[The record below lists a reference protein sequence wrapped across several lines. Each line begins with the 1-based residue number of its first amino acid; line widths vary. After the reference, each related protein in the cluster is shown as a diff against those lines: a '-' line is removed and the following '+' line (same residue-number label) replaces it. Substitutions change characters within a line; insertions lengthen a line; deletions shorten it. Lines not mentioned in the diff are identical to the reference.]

1 MSIHKIHIETVIEN
15 LEQYLIIDV
24 RSEGEYF
31 SAHIPT
37 SISLPIFN
45 NEERKIIGTS
55 YKKDSRENA
64 IKLGLNFFGPKM
76 THFITQMEEILQ
88 QQNGKKI
95 VLHCWRGGMRSS
107 AMAWLFNFYGI
118 EISLLE
124 GGYKAYRNW
133 CLEQFKKDYPIAI
146 ISGCTGA
153 AKTEIIDA
161 LDKENYSTID
171 LEAIASH
178 KGSAFGYLGMPSQPT
193 QEYFENQ
200 LALHFFIEMNKQP
213 DFIFIEDESQR
224 IGNLQIPNDLWAT
237 IKTKNRYFFDI
248 PFEDRLQHI
257 VAEYS
262 VFNKEE
268 LIACIHRI
276 TKNLGGLNAK
286 NCIQFIEENK
296 ISECFRILLQHYDKA
311 YIKGIQKNENWE
323 KKTFQIVS
331 ENSDPIENSKKLKE
345 IITKKCQQK

>member
-1 MSIHKIHIETVIEN
+1 MSIEIINIDTLVEN
-15 LEQYLIIDV
+15 LEQYLVIDV

-31 SAHIPT
+31 LAHIPT
-37 SISLPIFN
+37 AISFPIFN

-76 THFITQMEEILQ
+76 THFINEIEQIQQ

-95 VLHCWRGGMRSS
+95 VLHCWRGGMRSN
-107 AMAWLFNFYGI
+107 AMAWLFNFYGL
-118 EISLLE
+118 EICLLE
-124 GGYKAYRNW
+124 GGYKTYRNW
-133 CLEQFKKDYPIAI
+133 CSAQFIKDYPIKI

-153 AKTEIIDA
+153 AKTEIIGE
-161 LDKENYSTID
+161 LNKENFSTID
-171 LEAIASH
+171 LEDIACH

-200 LALHFFIEMNKQP
+200 LALHFFNEMKKQP
-213 DFIFIEDESQR
+213 NFIFIEDESQR

-248 PFEDRLQHI
+248 PFEERLQHL
-257 VAEYS
+257 VAEYG
-262 VFNKEE
+262 VFNKDE

-286 NCIQFIEENK
+286 NCIQFLEDSN
-296 ISECFRILLQHYDKA
+296 ISDCFSILLQHYDKA
-311 YIKGIQKNENWE
+311 YYKGIQKNENWE
-323 KKTFQIVS
+323 KKTIHIVS
-331 ENSDPIENSKKLKE
+331 ENTNPIENSKKLKE
-345 IITKKCQQK
+345 II

>member
-1 MSIHKIHIETVIEN
+1 MSIEIINIDTLVEN
-15 LEQYLIIDV
+15 LEQYLVIDV

-31 SAHIPT
+31 LAHIPT
-37 SISLPIFN
+37 AISFPIFN

-76 THFITQMEEILQ
+76 THFINEIEQIQQ

-95 VLHCWRGGMRSS
+95 VLHCWRGGMRSN
-107 AMAWLFNFYGI
+107 AMAWLFNFYGL
-118 EISLLE
+118 EIYLLE
-124 GGYKAYRNW
+124 GGYKTYRNW
-133 CLEQFKKDYPIAI
+133 CSAQFIKDYPIKI

-153 AKTEIIDA
+153 AKTEIIGE
-161 LDKENYSTID
+161 LNKENFSTID
-171 LEAIASH
+171 LEDIACH

-200 LALHFFIEMNKQP
+200 LALHFFNEMKKQP
-213 DFIFIEDESQR
+213 NFIFIEDESQR

-248 PFEDRLQHI
+248 PFEERLQHL
-257 VAEYS
+257 VAEYG
-262 VFNKEE
+262 VFNKDE

-286 NCIQFIEENK
+286 NCIQFLEESN
-296 ISECFRILLQHYDKA
+296 ISDCFSILLQHYDKA
-311 YIKGIQKNENWE
+311 YYKGIQKNENWE
-323 KKTFQIVS
+323 KKTIHIVS
-331 ENSDPIENSKKLKE
+331 ENTNPIENSIKLKE
-345 IITKKCQQK
+345 II